1 MDERDLLDEIIFYND
16 NMKSL
21 LEILNN
27 IIVKFDE
34 NTMNSRDRNK
44 ILKVIGQFS
53 VIVDALVEKNNLIY
67 KKCDVLCDKVVELES
82 MNKTTQ
88 NIKLEQVEK

>member
-1 MDERDLLDEIIFYND
+1 MDERDLLDEIIFYNY

-67 KKCDVLCDKVVELES
+67 KKCDVLYDKVVELES